1 MGAWSPKASPHA
13 VMAGCA
19 EVVMLNKG
27 PRLAAG
33 VAALDRLLQR
43 MGEHQVKKQPTLRAD
58 SATRSGREP
67 CL

>member
-1 MGAWSPKASPHA
+1 
-13 VMAGCA
+13 MAGCA